1 MLTRINTAG
10 PFTRW
15 LNAEMKR
22 LALFLAGVLLCAP
35 VASLAYEDEE
45 GRQLPQE
52 DTNSC
57 MEGTIAG
64 GLVGAGL
71 GAVVTQGRGRWL
83 GVPVG
88 AVGGALLGCQID
100 GG

>member
-1 MLTRINTAG
+1 MKRTAG
-10 PFTRW
+10 
-15 LNAEMKR
+15 
-22 LALFLAGVLLCAP
+22 LLCSLLLMAP
-35 VASLAYEDEE
+35 AWALEGEDDITLTPPPVPQQPQPK
-45 GRQLPQE
+45 RQQPQ

-57 MEGTIAG
+57 IEGTIAG

-83 GVPVG
+83 GIPVG
-88 AVGGALLGCQID
+88 AVGGALLGCQMD

>member
-1 MLTRINTAG
+1 
-10 PFTRW
+10 
-15 LNAEMKR
+15 MKR
-22 LALFLAGVLLCAP
+22 LALFLASVLLCAP

-45 GRQLPQE
+45 EQQLPQE

-71 GAVVTQGRGRWL
+71 GAVVTKGRGRWL

>member
-1 MLTRINTAG
+1 LTSSYSDGRFIC
-10 PFTRW
+10 W
-15 LNAEMKR
+15 LKAEIKR
-22 LALFLAGVLLCAP
+22 LALFLAGALLLVP
-35 VASLAYEDEE
+35 GASLAYEDDQERE
-45 GRQLPQE
+45 RPQE

-57 MEGTIAG
+57 IEGTIAG

-71 GAVVTQGRGRWL
+71 GAVVTQGTGRWL

>member
-1 MLTRINTAG
+1 
-10 PFTRW
+10 
-15 LNAEMKR
+15 MKR
-22 LALFLAGVLLCAP
+22 LAVFLAGALLLAP
-35 VASLAYEDEE
+35 VASLAYEDDQERE
-45 GRQLPQE
+45 LPQE

-57 MEGTIAG
+57 IEGTIAG

-71 GAVVTQGRGRWL
+71 GVVVTQGRGRWL

>member
-1 MLTRINTAG
+1 
-10 PFTRW
+10 
-15 LNAEMKR
+15 MKR
-22 LALFLAGVLLCAP
+22 LALLLAGALLLAP
-35 VASLAYEDEE
+35 MGSLAEEDDVEP
-45 GRQLPQE
+45 LALQE
-52 DTNSC
+52 DTNRC
-57 MEGTIAG
+57 IAGTIAG
-64 GLVGAGL
+64 GVVGAGL